1 MSHNHSTILN
11 KVHEALESKH
21 LNFEAK
27 MAETFALVDGV
38 YVPTGSFTPIRTDK
52 TGPESIIT
60 GKGFSDHYTPIQN
73 EEAFSV
79 LGDMA
84 DVADIE
90 FVNVG
95 SWGNGSGIFAQIAL
109 GDAMEVG
116 PGKDKVGKYISL
128 VNSHDGTRALQLLV
142 TPFRFFCKNQISKA
156 VGDARKNNRLISIHH
171 NIYGAH
177 RLAELAQAVHV
188 ANDIFTESE
197 IAYKRLSERKV
208 TMDEVREAMAR
219 CLPLPNY
226 WRGVSER
233 TKNLWE
239 KHVTEMVER
248 FNDAD
253 NGKTEKMTGWNLYN
267 AIQGYNQHNTK
278 KTANY
283 EKSLLLGKIANF
295 SESSLEIVN
304 GILFEGDNKK
314 TSTKEFDRIF
324 KKVA

>member
-1 MSHNHSTILN
+1 MSNNHQEILQ
-11 KVHEALESKH
+11 KVHEALEAKE

-27 MAETFALVDGV
+27 MAETFAFVDGV

-52 TGPESIIT
+52 KGPESIIT

-116 PGKDKVGKYISL
+116 PNKDRVGKYISL

-142 TPFRFFCKNQISKA
+142 TPYRFFCQNQISKA
-156 VGDARKNNRLISIHH
+156 VKDATRNNRLISIHH
-171 NIYGAH
+171 NIYGAE
-177 RLAELAQAVHV
+177 RLHELAAAVHM
-188 ANDIFTESE
+188 ANDIFNDSE
-197 IAYKRLSERKV
+197 VAYKRLAERKV
-208 TMDEVREAMAR
+208 TMDEVKEAMAR

-226 WRGVSER
+226 WRGTSDR
-233 TKNLWE
+233 TKKLWE
-239 KHVTEMVER
+239 KHVEELVQR
-248 FNDAD
+248 FRDAD
-253 NGKTEKMTGWNLYN
+253 NGNTEMMTGWNLYN
-267 AIQGYNQHNTK
+267 AIQGYNQHGTK

-283 EKSLLLGKIANF
+283 EKSLLLGKIANY
-295 SESSLEIVN
+295 SESSLETVN
-304 GILFEGDNKK
+304 NILFEGDNRK
-314 TSTKEFDRIF
+314 TSTEDFDKIF
-324 KKVA
+324 ARVA